1 MKFWLGAEIDESAYE
16 AFRSARKEVERTL
29 NERLGSK
36 SYDLALDSFDCI
48 SVMRGDTV
56 FKERILYSPKRR
68 NMDFRLW
75 MELDEFIKTDQ
86 IGQQAQIF
94 AMLIRAADIL
104 KSKKGVSSGTMEE
117 LKSDMLEIGR
127 EMKWV

>member
-1 MKFWLGAEIDESAYE
+1 MKFWLGTEIDESAYD
-16 AFRSARKEVERTL
+16 AFRLARNEVEQTL

-36 SYDLALDSFDCI
+36 RYDLALDSFDCI
-48 SVMRGDTV
+48 SVMRGDTI
-56 FKERILYSPKRR
+56 FKERILYSPKKR

-75 MELDEFIKTDQ
+75 MELGEFIKADQ
-86 IGQQAQIF
+86 IGQRARIF

-104 KSKKGVSSGTMEE
+104 KSKKGISSDALNE

-127 EMKWV
+127 DMMWL

>member
-1 MKFWLGAEIDESAYE
+1 MKFWLGAEIDKNVYE
-16 AFRSARKEVERTL
+16 VFRLARKEVERTL

-36 SYDLALDSFDCI
+36 IYDLALDSFDCI

-56 FKERILYSPKRR
+56 FKERVLYSPKKR

-86 IGQQAQIF
+86 IGRQAQIF
-94 AMLIRAADIL
+94 AMLIRATDIL
-104 KSKKGVSSGTMEE
+104 KSKKGVSPVSVDE
-117 LKSDMLEIGR
+117 LKTDMLEVGR
-127 EMKWV
+127 EMNWV

>member
-1 MKFWLGAEIDESAYE
+1 MKFWLGAEIDKSAYE
-16 AFRSARKEVERTL
+16 SFRMARNEVERTL
-29 NERLGSK
+29 NERLK
-36 SYDLALDSFDCI
+36 TNNYELELDSFDCI

-75 MELDEFIKTDQ
+75 MELDRFLQADS

-94 AMLIRAADIL
+94 AMLLRAVDIL
-104 KSKKGVSSGTMEE
+104 KTKKGVSPAAIAA
-117 LKSDMLEIGR
+117 LRDDMLQVGH
-127 EMKWV
+127 EMKWT

>member
-16 AFRSARKEVERTL
+16 AFRLARKEVERTL

-94 AMLIRAADIL
+94 AMRIRAADIL

-127 EMKWV
+127 EMNWV